1 MVSHTLAINAGNPV
15 IHAAVHVER
24 IYQDINYIVMM
35 ISLLVVAMS
44 IALCSSAELHYL
56 QEKSLECAVS

>member
-15 IHAAVHVER
+15 IHAVLHVER
-24 IYQDINYIVMM
+24 IYHINYIVMM